1 MLDDKSRVILFWF
14 SIGMIV
20 VVVIVALVTL
30 VQAWGRGISE
40 ESPLTISPDEIRL
53 CLGESHEFTV
63 GGIVEDDAELE
74 WRATGGTIS
83 ASGRFTADFV
93 ADDEPGDY
101 VITVIRSNPRQI
113 VDAVVHVAVCT
124 PTPVPSPTPI
134 PTLTPIPSPTPTPT
148 PEPTSVPTDS
158 RGDVGAYESGVP
170 VEGVPPGVDIR
181 SASVGTDL
189 RVDLKSTV
197 GVPEE
202 LIGWLAEGEV
212 LLWIVLYEPIPDPPV
227 YTDWLFVLDLDGD
240 IATGRPA
247 GAARINPDLGDEVVV
262 GALYDPTIAEY
273 SPYFL
278 VWDSAEGSWVD
289 GPDGMR
295 FYMGESRTVV
305 GFALPLETLT
315 QAAEGTTGVMFAPE
329 AAKGRAAVL
338 SFAGEQTVVDF
349 YPDRPQ

>member
-14 SIGMIV
+14 SVGMIV
-20 VVVIVALVTL
+20 VVVIVALISL
-30 VQAWGRGISE
+30 LQAWGRGAAE

-53 CLGESHEFTV
+53 CLGESHQFTV
-63 GGIVEDDAELE
+63 EGIVEDDAEVD

-83 ASGRFTADFV
+83 ASGRFTADFT
-93 ADDEPGDY
+93 ASDGPDDY

-113 VDAVVHVAVCT
+113 ADAVVHVAACT
-124 PTPVPSPTPI
+124 PTPVASPTPI
-134 PTLTPIPSPTPTPT
+134 PTLTPIPSPSPTPT
-148 PEPTSVPTDS
+148 PEPTPSPTDS
-158 RGDVGAYESGVP
+158 RGDVGAYENGVP

-189 RVDLKSTV
+189 RVDLGSTA

-212 LLWIVLYEPIPDPPV
+212 LLWIVLYEPVPDPPV
-227 YTDWLFVLDLDGD
+227 YTDWLFALDMDGD
-240 IATGRPA
+240 IATGRPV
-247 GAARINPDLGDEVVV
+247 GAARVNPDLGDEAVI

-278 VWDSAEGSWVD
+278 VWDPAQGSWVD
-289 GPDGMR
+289 GPEGMR
-295 FYMGESRTVV
+295 FYIGESRTVV
-305 GFALPLETLT
+305 GFALPLGTLT
-315 QAAEGTTGVMFAPE
+315 QAVAETTGVTFVPE

-349 YPDRPQ
+349 YPDRPE

>member
-20 VVVIVALVTL
+20 VVVVVALVTL
-30 VQAWGRGISE
+30 VQAWGRGVSE
-40 ESPLTISPDEIRL
+40 ESPLMISPDEIRL
-53 CLGESHEFTV
+53 CLGERHQFTV
-63 GGIVEDDAELE
+63 EGITEDDAEVE

-83 ASGRFTADFV
+83 ASGRFAADFT
-93 ADDEPGDY
+93 ASDEPGDY

-113 VDAVVHVAVCT
+113 ADAVAHVAVCT

-134 PTLTPIPSPTPTPT
+134 PTLTPIPSPSPMPT
-148 PEPTSVPTDS
+148 PEPTPSPTDS
-158 RGDVGAYESGVP
+158 RGDVGAYDSGVP
-170 VEGVPPGVDIR
+170 VEGVPVGVDIR

-189 RVDLKSTV
+189 QVDLQSTA
-197 GVPEE
+197 GMPEE
-202 LIGWLAEGEV
+202 LIGWVTEGEV
-212 LLWIVLYEPIPDPPV
+212 LFWIMSYEPIPNPPV
-227 YTDWLFVLDLDGD
+227 YTDWLFALDLDGD

-247 GAARINPDLGDEVVV
+247 GSARVNPDLGDEAVV

-278 VWDSAEGSWVD
+278 VWDPAQGSWVD
-289 GPDGMR
+289 GPEGVR
-295 FYMGESRTVV
+295 FYIGESRTVV
-305 GFALPLETLT
+305 GFALSLETLT
-315 QAAEGTTGVMFAPE
+315 QAVAETSGVTLAPE